1 MGTDRNLRILLYGE
15 FAWDRLAAS
24 YKRAFE
30 ELGHQ
35 IIPFDEQ
42 TIREYLSPWL
52 AHRVG
57 HRATIGSLALR
68 RAGSKRWNERLL
80 KAFRETK
87 PDLVLVLKGDFL
99 MPETVRAIDE
109 RGTRVFILHPDNPFP
124 PHNNN
129 RPETLP
135 TALECSVYLIWS
147 RSLIGRLKSLG
158 VKQVEYLPFAW
169 DPHVFTARESW
180 CEQKCD
186 YDTVFIGGWDRER
199 ETWLSPMAKSFDLK
213 IWGPDYW
220 KTRTRLGSP
229 LRRCWQGSA
238 IWGREASHVLQR
250 SKIAINIFRRQNL
263 PDGVIMR
270 TFELPGCGC
279 FPLSTRSTGALEIFP
294 EGEAAAY
301 FSTPEEL
308 HDQTARYLVDEETRL
323 RISKS
328 AHSIVASKHTYLHR
342 ARQILSIFD
351 EVSPA
356 APSR

>member
-1 MGTDRNLRILLYGE
+1 VGTDRNLRILLYGE

-199 ETWLSPMAKSFDLK
+199 ETWP
-213 IWGPDYW
+213 
-220 KTRTRLGSP
+220 
-229 LRRCWQGSA
+229 
-238 IWGREASHVLQR
+238 
-250 SKIAINIFRRQNL
+250 L
-263 PDGVIMR
+263 PDGQVLRSQDMGSR
-270 TFELPGCGC
+270 LLENAD
-279 FPLSTRSTGALEIFP
+279 STRQPIASMLAGQCHLGKRGEPRIAAVQDRHQHLSPP
-294 EGEAAAY
+294 E
-301 FSTPEEL
+301 S
-308 HDQTARYLVDEETRL
+308 ARWCNHED
-323 RISKS
+323 I
-328 AHSIVASKHTYLHR
+328 
-342 ARQILSIFD
+342 
-351 EVSPA
+351 
-356 APSR
+356 